1 MAKRRITRKAIKK
14 KDEFQTRAEKITGW
28 VLDQGWKK
36 VTLFLV
42 GIAAMI
48 MLVMGVDKLTENKNA
63 DASYLYSKAFIVYSE
78 AIRPVEG
85 EFIQNE
91 EKLKKAV
98 KSFDEV
104 IEKSASAFY
113 TDMAG
118 YYRLQCLFK
127 LGDEDNALKA
137 GVTLFDDTSE
147 DIIKN
152 QLGFFLADKYIQ
164 IEKFEEARAI
174 YEDLESDMNS
184 KLNPNELHY
193 KSGLLYEK
201 VSKIDEAT
209 AEYMKIIDNK
219 DLMAFRR
226 EAEQRLSLVNPKALE
241 EKRNQR

>member
-28 VLDQGWKK
+28 VLEQGWMK
-36 VTLFLV
+36 VTFFLV
-42 GIAAMI
+42 GIAVMI
-48 MLVMGVDKLTENKNA
+48 MLVIGVGKLTENKNA
-63 DASYLYSKAFIVYSE
+63 DASYMYSKAFKIYSE
-78 AIRPVEG
+78 AAQPVEG

-104 IEKSASAFY
+104 IENSGSSFY

-127 LGDEDNALKA
+127 LGDEDKALKA
-137 GVTLFDDTSE
+137 GLALFDDTSE
-147 DIIKN
+147 DIIRN

-164 IEKFEEARAI
+164 IEKYEEARAI
-174 YEDLESDMNS
+174 YEELESNMNS

-201 VSKIDEAT
+201 VSKINEAT
-209 AEYMKIIDNK
+209 AEYMKIIDNN
-219 DLMAFRR
+219 DQMAFRR

-241 EKRNQR
+241 EKRKQR